1 MTAFELFFGL
11 TSVILGLALAQLA
24 NSLQLLLRAGRRVS
38 WATEPV
44 LQSVLI
50 LLIIVSV
57 WAGQWWERD
66 STTFS
71 VGQCLLQVVKLL
83 ALFVA
88 AAAALPETFGDSKVD
103 LRRHYY
109 ESRAVT
115 YGALIAGLILFGI
128 YRYAFGGAVPS
139 AASIMEDAA
148 LPAIYAV
155 LIFIRWRPMHLIVL
169 SLVVAMFAM
178 QIAGV
183 RFGG

>member
-11 TSVILGLALAQLA
+11 TSIILGLALAQLA
-24 NSLQLLLRAGRRVS
+24 NSLQLLLRAGRRVT
-38 WATEPV
+38 WAVEPV

-57 WAGQWWERD
+57 WAGQWWERET
-66 STTFS
+66 TTFS

-88 AAAALPETFGDSKVD
+88 ASAALPETNGNSKIG

-109 ESRAVT
+109 ASRAVT
-115 YGALIAGLILFGI
+115 FGALVAGLILFSI
-128 YRYAFGGAVPS
+128 YRHAFGETVVT
-139 AASIMEDAA
+139 AASLAEEAA

-155 LIFIRWRPMHLIVL
+155 LIFIRWRPMHLVVL
-169 SLVVAMFAM
+169 SLVVAMFLM